1 MNYLLSNGK
10 STNDTIMYASDLIY
24 LNMFLL
30 TNEIPYSDLGSDEL
44 ISGIAQ
50 DEVKNNIKSIVN
62 KIISD
67 IKIEL
72 GIDIELS
79 GITFN
84 QSFVTVNIKIED
96 KSMSYD
102 IKRSNS

>member
-1 MNYLLSNGK
+1 MNFLLSSGK
-10 STNDTIMYASDLIY
+10 STSDIIVYASDLIY
-24 LNMFLL
+24 LDMFLL
-30 TNEIPYSDLGSDEL
+30 TNEIPYSNLGSDEL

-50 DEVKNNIKSIVN
+50 NEVENNIKEIVD

-67 IKIEL
+67 VKTEL
-72 GIDIELS
+72 GINIELS
-79 GITFN
+79 NVVFN

-96 KSMSYD
+96 KTMSYD

>member
-1 MNYLLSNGK
+1 MNFLLSSGK
-10 STNDTIMYASDLIY
+10 STSDIIVYASDLIY
-24 LNMFLL
+24 LDMFLL
-30 TNEIPYSDLGSDEL
+30 TNEIPYSNLGSDEL

-50 DEVKNNIKSIVN
+50 DEVENNIKEIVD

-67 IKIEL
+67 VKTEL
-72 GIDIELS
+72 GINIELS
-79 GITFN
+79 NVVFN

-96 KSMSYD
+96 KTMSYD